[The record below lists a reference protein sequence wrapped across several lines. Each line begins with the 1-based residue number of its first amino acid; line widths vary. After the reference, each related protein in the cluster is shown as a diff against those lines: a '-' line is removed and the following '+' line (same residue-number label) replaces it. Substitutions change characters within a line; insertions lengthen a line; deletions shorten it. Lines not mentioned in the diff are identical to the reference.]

1 MSFVLNDFSTV
12 GSQSRRR
19 DAPQGH
25 SYKTTDAIATVK
37 AAAYFNQIR
46 NHLDAHDFIYVK
58 ANEAANRIIF
68 VESARTGLGADS
80 AVIVAGGTGYEV
92 GDIITLV
99 GGIFTVAA
107 RLLVTSETA
116 NVIDGISI
124 LDPGDYSQ
132 VPASPVAVTGGTG
145 GDDAT
150 FTITFGTGLDVTTS
164 ALEMVTA

>member
-1 MSFVLNDFSTV
+1 MSFVLSDFSTV

-19 DAPQGH
+19 NAPQGH
-25 SYKTTDAIATVK
+25 SYKTTDAIATIK

-46 NHLDAHDFIYVK
+46 GHLDQNDFIYIK

-68 VESARTGLGADS
+68 VETARTGLGADS
-80 AVIVAGGTGYEV
+80 VVIVAGGTGYTAL
-92 GDIITLV
+92 DIITLV
-99 GGIFTVAA
+99 GGTFTVAA
-107 RLLVTSETA
+107 KLLVTSVA
-116 NVIDGISI
+116 AGVIDGISI

-132 VPASPVAVTGGTG
+132 VPASPVAVTGGSG

-164 ALEMVTA
+164 ALEMVTG